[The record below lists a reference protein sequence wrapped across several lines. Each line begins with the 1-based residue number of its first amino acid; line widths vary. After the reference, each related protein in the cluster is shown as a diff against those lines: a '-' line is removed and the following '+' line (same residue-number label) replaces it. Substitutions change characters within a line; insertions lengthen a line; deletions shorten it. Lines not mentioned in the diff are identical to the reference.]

1 MHPILVFLMLGHF
14 ILNKSDSL
22 SRYVTAVV
30 IEAVELS
37 EQGEES
43 VADSAAEFIVIFA
56 LFV

>member
-1 MHPILVFLMLGHF
+1 MLGHF

-37 EQGEES
+37 EQGKES